1 MQKIKP
7 KKFLGVDYGMKRIGL
22 ALSDERKIIASPYMT
37 LSAGRHLKDTAN
49 KFVQTIKEI
58 EEKENILI
66 ETIVIG
72 MPYKLS
78 GKMSLMAD
86 EVQHFIDILKEITSI
101 PIFAWDERLT
111 TALAEKSL
119 READL
124 NRKRRSKMIDTI
136 SASLVLQSF
145 LDHQNRGNL

>member
-1 MQKIKP
+1 
-7 KKFLGVDYGMKRIGL
+7 
-22 ALSDERKIIASPYMT
+22 
-37 LSAGRHLKDTAN
+37 
-49 KFVQTIKEI
+49 
-58 EEKENILI
+58 
-66 ETIVIG
+66 
-72 MPYKLS
+72 
-78 GKMSLMAD
+78 MSLMAD